1 MKTDPLEEFIRQ
13 NRNAFDRE
21 VAPPSL
27 WEKPEPAPQKRI
39 LLRGY
44 TRYIL
49 QAAAA
54 VLIFVMA
61 WTTNDLY
68 RSRQHKTNPAEN
80 QEMQSAELPAKLQ
93 EAENYYSGLIENK
106 KQELFRLTSTAPDVK
121 KDINMEMEELDKT
134 FRELKADLND
144 NADNQEVIE
153 AMIGTYQLKLRILE
167 DMLHMLKTSKS
178 NPKKQ
183 LNETNQI
190 QL

>member
-1 MKTDPLEEFIRQ
+1 MKIDPLEEFIRQ

-21 VAPPSL
+21 VAPPFLS
-27 WEKPEPAPQKRI
+27 EKTESAPPKRI

-44 TRYIL
+44 TRYIV

-54 VLIFVMA
+54 VLIFAMA
-61 WTTNDLY
+61 WTANDLY
-68 RSRQHKTNPAEN
+68 HDRRLKSNAAQQ
-80 QEMQSAELPAKLQ
+80 QEMQSAELPAQLR
-93 EAENYYSGLIENK
+93 EAENYYTGRIENK
-106 KQELFRLTSTAPDVK
+106 KQELFRLASTAPDVK

-153 AMIGTYQLKLRILE
+153 AMIKTYQLKLRILD
-167 DMLHMLKTSKS
+167 DMLHMLKTSKPTS
-178 NPKKQ
+178 KKQ
-183 LNETNQI
+183 LHETNQI

>member
-21 VAPPSL
+21 VPPASL
-27 WEKPEPAPQKRI
+27 WKEPEPARNKRI
-39 LLRGY
+39 FLRGY

-61 WTTNDLY
+61 WTANDFYHAHQLKQDSSE
-68 RSRQHKTNPAEN
+68 SRNN
-80 QEMQSAELPAKLQ
+80 QSAELPAKLQ
-93 EAENYYSGLIENK
+93 EAENYYSSLIENK
-106 KQELFRLTSTAPDVK
+106 KQELFRLASTTPDVK

-167 DMLHMLKTSKS
+167 DMLNMLKTSKS
-178 NPKKQ
+178 TSKKQ
-183 LNETNQI
+183 LHETNQI